1 MPVMV
6 YSTDRARR
14 NNSFTAGHYIGC
26 NYFYDY
32 EKVLLGLAKERLL
45 GVSPCIRQIRCR
57 VLNML
62 TACLYS
68 DNVFTP
74 N

>member
-14 NNSFTAGHYIGC
+14 NNSLTAGHYIRC
-26 NYFYDY
+26 DYFYDY

-45 GVSPCIRQIRCR
+45 ES
-57 VLNML
+57 
-62 TACLYS
+62 
-68 DNVFTP
+68 
-74 N
+74 